1 MRNVS
6 IVRAGLVSAV
16 LWCGLLQTPVWSQG
30 VVGGVYI
37 DGDGM
42 LRQTAQLPNDE
53 RLKLLRQNAL
63 VPGAAD
69 NVQAVSPLRKV
80 SLRRLEAQI
89 AALHAAQKPLPA
101 EIQYLAGLQRIQFVL
116 FHPEADDVVLA
127 GPAEGWKQL
136 PTGEVVGTKSGRPV
150 LHLDDWLV
158 ALRFACGENPG
169 AGFLGCSIEPTP
181 EGVQRYAQAMGALS
195 GINDA
200 NADRLCEQLAETMGP
215 QAVKLFGSPDSS
227 RFSLVMASAD
237 YRLKR
242 LAMGH
247 DPSPVAKVASY
258 MDLASKRFQS
268 GPQPQHRWWF
278 VGEYDAIH
286 TTAEALA
293 FEFQGTGVQV
303 RTGPSTVMQ
312 SAPQKNGAKPAKTAT
327 QFAETATKHFG
338 ELSERIP
345 VFAELQNIVALSLT
359 AALIARSHEEKET
372 QDEVGHPPPSWKP
385 THLLDEEACPI
396 AEYAV
401 PRQTPSLATYRHV
414 EGKGWIVGVSG
425 GIEIVP
431 RVMFAQIRDTAPGA
445 KPPARGK
452 PGRKEAAPA
461 VSALERAQK
470 SAFPANPD
478 TWWWD

>member
-1 MRNVS
+1 
-6 IVRAGLVSAV
+6 
-16 LWCGLLQTPVWSQG
+16 
-30 VVGGVYI
+30 
-37 DGDGM
+37 M
-42 LRQTAQLPNDE
+42 LRQTAQLPNEE
-53 RLKLLRQNAL
+53 RLKLLRENAL
-63 VPGAAD
+63 VAGAAD
-69 NVQAVSPLRKV
+69 NVQAASPLRKI
-80 SLRRLEAQI
+80 SLRRLEMQI
-89 AALHAAQKPLPA
+89 AAAHAEQKPLTA

-116 FHPEADDVVLA
+116 FHPEAEDVVLA

-136 PTGEVVGTKSGRPV
+136 PTGEVVGAKSGRPV

-158 ALRFACGENPG
+158 ALRFVCGENPG

-181 EGVQRYAQAMGALS
+181 EGVQRYTQAMGALN
-195 GINDA
+195 GINDS
-200 NADRLCEQLAETMGP
+200 NADQLCAQLAETMGP
-215 QAVKLFGSPDSS
+215 QDVKLFGSPDSS

-247 DPSPVAKVASY
+247 DPSPVARVASY

-286 TTAEALA
+286 TTGECLA
-293 FEFQGTGVQV
+293 FEFEGTGVKV
-303 RTGPSTVMQ
+303 RTGPSTVVQ
-312 SAPQKNGAKPAKTAT
+312 SAPQKNGAKPAKAAT
-327 QFAETATKHFG
+327 QFADTATKYFG

-359 AALIARSHEEKET
+359 AALIARSLEEKDG
-372 QDEVGHPPPSWKP
+372 QDEVGHPPLSWRPS
-385 THLLDEEACPI
+385 HLLDEKECPI

-401 PRQTPSLATYRHV
+401 PRQTPSLSTYRHV
-414 EGKGWIVGVSG
+414 DGKGWIVGVSG

-431 RVMFAQIRDTAPGA
+431 RVMFAQIQDRVPAA

-452 PGRKEAAPA
+452 PARKEAGPA
-461 VSALERAQK
+461 TLERARQ
-470 SAFPANPD
+470 SEFPANPD
-478 TWWWD
+478 AWWWD